1 MTVGDECGTIVVLV
15 GVVDVP
21 ANPGGCQVCWGDR
34 RAPVRHRARSRLGR
48 ETASLYQDEA
58 VGPRAIEEGDP
69 LTLYPLLPGSPMLSE
84 KIEDQLLDAAVFEQG
99 VAVRQLPSIE
109 HD

>member
-15 GVVDVP
+15 GAVDVP
-21 ANPGGCQVCWGDR
+21 ANSGGCQECWGVR

-58 VGPRAIEEGDP
+58 DGPRAIEEGDSLVSGP
-69 LTLYPLLPGSPMLSE
+69 PVLSE
-84 KIEDQLLDAAVFEQG
+84 KIEDQFLDTAVFEQS
-99 VAVRQLPSIE
+99 VLVRQLPSIE

>member
-1 MTVGDECGTIVVLV
+1 MGPSWYWWEWSTCLRIPAAAKCAGEIGAHPFGTAHAADLAARR
-15 GVVDVP
+15 P
-21 ANPGGCQVCWGDR
+21 VCTKTR
-34 RAPVRHRARSRLGR
+34 RLGQERLRR
-48 ETASLYQDEA
+48 E
-58 VGPRAIEEGDP
+58 
-69 LTLYPLLPGSPMLSE
+69 TLYPLLPGSPVLSE